1 MRIRTLIAF
10 TLLLAATALSSS
22 AQSGASI
29 TVKTDN
35 VSRKLV
41 ESWVNAYKTVC
52 PEVTVTIVSNPE
64 EANLILGTTSPDG
77 DVADK
82 SYTTTAVGR
91 LAILP
96 VTSTENPLLSE
107 IENKQW
113 NVKSLRKLF
122 FQTQDQIIDGE
133 DMDSKK
139 DRLGEQLTVI
149 SGNNRTSAA
158 QLFAQH
164 FGLTKA
170 DLRGKRIAGDDQYLI
185 NAVQKEKQAVTF
197 NTLTYL
203 YDLSTRSLKPG
214 IALIPLNVKKEQ
226 AEAFSSGNLD
236 KTLSLL
242 EVSKVNEV
250 PVENISFRYQVFNS
264 DINRFLAW
272 VVSDGQQYNHGAG
285 FLRLST
291 DDARQQLRLLAER

>member
-10 TLLLAATALSSS
+10 TLLLAATALSAS

-52 PEVTVTIVSNPE
+52 PEVTVTIVSNSE

-77 DVADK
+77 DIADK

-113 NVKSLRKLF
+113 NVKALRKLF
-122 FQTQDQIIDGE
+122 FQTQDQIIDSE
-133 DMDSKK
+133 DKDSKK

-197 NTLTYL
+197 NALTYL

-242 EVSKVNEV
+242 EVSKINEV

-291 DDARQQLRLLAER
+291 DDARQELRLLAER

>member
-1 MRIRTLIAF
+1 MRIRTLIVF

-52 PEVTVTIVSNPE
+52 PEVTVTIVSNSE

-77 DVADK
+77 DIADK

-113 NVKSLRKLF
+113 NVKALGKLF
-122 FQTQDQIIDGE
+122 FQTQDQIIDS
-133 DMDSKK
+133 DDKDFKK

-226 AEAFSSGNLD
+226 AEAFNSGNLD

-242 EVSKVNEV
+242 EVSKINEV

-291 DDARQQLRLLAER
+291 DDARQELRLLAER

>member
-52 PEVTVTIVSNPE
+52 PEVTVTIVSNSE

-133 DMDSKK
+133 DKDSKK

-250 PVENISFRYQVFNS
+250 PVKNISFRYQVFNS